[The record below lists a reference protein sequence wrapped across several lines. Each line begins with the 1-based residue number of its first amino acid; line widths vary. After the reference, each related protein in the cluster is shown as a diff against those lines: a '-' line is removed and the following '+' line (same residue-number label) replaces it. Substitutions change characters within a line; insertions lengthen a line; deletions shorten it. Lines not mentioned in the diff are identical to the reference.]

1 MAGARERAGKP
12 AASLHSGAAAA
23 RFTDR
28 DTRTTVWQ

>member
-1 MAGARERAGKP
+1 MADANECAGKP

-28 DTRTTVWQ
+28 DTQTTVW